1 MQTSVFLGSPGQE
14 FSPNLLGAVMACPP
28 AVVSA
33 SCLWAGCPCC
43 PGPPG
48 LLVPFSVTGASRL
61 GCRRREGPSCFIP
74 GLLPL
79 DRGLL
84 VPASGC
90 PAATRVSERPC
101 TPPLG
106 AMFVCFPDPLG
117 LWKGTSAW
125 ASHLSAEDT
134 HRDTRAHTNCRE
146 EVLLRAHRHTRAHT
160 HTLGKGILLR
170 VHTNA
175 QMHTHTHTHEQGFW

>member
-1 MQTSVFLGSPGQE
+1 MFVGWLS
-14 FSPNLLGAVMACPP
+14 LLSGA
-28 AVVSA
+28 
-33 SCLWAGCPCC
+33 
-43 PGPPG
+43 PG
-48 LLVPFSVTGASRL
+48 LLVPFSVTGASRV

-84 VPASGC
+84 VPPSGC

-134 HRDTRAHTNCRE
+134 HRDTCAHTNCRE
-146 EVLLRAHRHTRAHT
+146 EVLLRAHRHTHVHT
-160 HTLGKGILLR
+160 PILLGKGFYLGCTQC
-170 VHTNA
+170 TNT
-175 QMHTHTHTHEQGFW
+175 HTHTHTHTHTPMRKGSGEGTHIQVHINSYTPKGKGCC